1 MQAVFNWREMRKRGL
16 SSGFEELAEKGRG
29 FVGED
34 AGRDGQAVIHTRM
47 VEDGEAGANCAAL
60 GIVRTV
66 DEAID
71 PGLEHCARAHRAGLD
86 SDVESES
93 RETMIPHSRCGCAQ
107 GDYFR
112 VRGRVA
118 VCDGTIAGAREDIFP
133 PTMTQ
138 PTGTSPFCAA
148 RRASASASRMYSSS
162 RATCSAVSLASFIA
176 HQNNMGVSPRIA
188 ARSIRVRARDR
199 LLEKVRRC
207 AFDAFITG

>member
-1 MQAVFNWREMRKRGL
+1 MRKRGL

-47 VEDGEAGANCAAL
+47 IEDGEAGANCAAL

-118 VCDGTIAGAREDIFP
+118 VCDGTIAGAREDIFSP
-133 PTMTQ
+133 DDDATDRHFSVLRREARFCQRQ
-138 PTGTSPFCAA
+138 PHVFVVKSDLLGRVAGIVH
-148 RRASASASRMYSSS
+148 RAS
-162 RATCSAVSLASFIA
+162 
-176 HQNNMGVSPRIA
+176 
-188 ARSIRVRARDR
+188 
-199 LLEKVRRC
+199 E
-207 AFDAFITG
+207 